1 MRVLIALLLGVAMS
15 AASGIAGADGAA
27 DYPSLRESHD
37 ARLQRALER
46 VVTGIGLAGAVR
58 SERLCLVLADI
69 TDRHDPRVADLNGD
83 HMMYAASLPKI
94 AILFAALKDI
104 ERGRLTLD
112 DTLYRRMSE
121 MIRVSSNA
129 DATFVLNQVGTDR
142 INRLLEGEPFRL
154 YDPLVGGGLWV
165 GKAYAQ
171 GVAYER
177 DPLHHI
183 SHGATAMQAARFY
196 WLLDTGQLTTPALT
210 KLGRQL
216 LANPGIRHKFV
227 LGLGARPVVQI
238 YRKSGSWRQ
247 WHADSALVE
256 SGGRRFILVGLARD
270 PRGGQWLEQLAA
282 PLHDIIVPPAPARQL
297 AAQR

>member
-1 MRVLIALLLGVAMS
+1 MRVLIALLLGVAIS
-15 AASGIAGADGAA
+15 AASGTARADGAA

-37 ARLQRALER
+37 ARLQRELER
-46 VVTGIGLAGAVR
+46 VVSDLGLVGAVR
-58 SERLCLVLADI
+58 SARLCLVLADI
-69 TDRHDPRVADLNGD
+69 TDRRDPRVAELNGD

-112 DTLYRRMSE
+112 DALYRRMSK
-121 MIRVSSNA
+121 MVRVSSNA
-129 DATFVLNQVGTDR
+129 DATFVLNRVGTDR
-142 INRLLEGEPFRL
+142 INRLLEDEPFRL

-171 GVAYER
+171 GRAYER

-210 KLGRQL
+210 EIGRRI

-227 LGLGARPVVQI
+227 RGLSARPVVRM

-256 SGGRRFILVGLARD
+256 SGSKRFILVGLAQD
-270 PRGGQWLEQLAA
+270 PDGGHWLERLAE
-282 PLHDIIVPPAPARQL
+282 PLHDTVVPPAHNRQL
-297 AAQR
+297 AAHR